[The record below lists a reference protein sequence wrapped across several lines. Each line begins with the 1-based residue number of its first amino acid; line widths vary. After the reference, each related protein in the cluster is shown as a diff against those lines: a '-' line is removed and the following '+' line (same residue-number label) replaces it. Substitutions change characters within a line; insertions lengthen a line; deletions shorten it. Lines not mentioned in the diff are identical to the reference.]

1 MDIMFIFS
9 LSESKMKLTLLLFMM
24 VGTAQSEYDPEL
36 AQKLGADDYGM
47 KMYVMALLKAGP
59 NRDQSPEQ
67 AAELQKAH
75 MDNIKRM
82 AEEGVLVLAGPFG
95 KNDQGLRGI
104 YVFDVSTVEEAKALT
119 ETDPAIQAGRLKM
132 ELIPWYG
139 TAVLMQ
145 ATELS
150 KSIAKKSY

>member
-1 MDIMFIFS
+1 
-9 LSESKMKLTLLLFMM
+9 MKLKLLLLLI
-24 VGTAQSEYDPEL
+24 VGVVHAEYDAEL

-59 NRDQSPEQ
+59 NRDQSPEK
-67 AAELQKAH
+67 AALLQKAH

-95 KNDQGLRGI
+95 ENDQGLRGI
-104 YVFDVSTVEEAKALT
+104 YVFDVKTVEEAKALT
-119 ETDPAIQAGRLKM
+119 ETDPAIQAGRLEM

-139 TAVLMQ
+139 SAALMQ
-145 ATELS
+145 VTAMG